1 MYVHKCM
8 SVHLLLHVVRR
19 KQLLHPPPL
28 PSLHLPA
35 AGYWESRCQTLSSPS
50 FVEMREAF
58 DGWCSFS
65 KLCLGHFRCI
75 RPTSFGLYVF
85 NLTSRRVKV
94 WLRRWMRTPL
104 PLLAG
109 WKWKTW
115 WEGWREVCVCVWG
128 DGVDSKIESV
138 WKQPYKEK
146 QRSECCRERP
156 DC

>member
-1 MYVHKCM
+1 MVYLDGDTSLMILMRCLNFVLVLCLCAQM
-8 SVHLLLHVVRR
+8 HVGTLAASCCE
-19 KQLLHPPPL
+19 KKTTPPSSTA

-115 WEGWREVCVCVWG
+115 WEGWREVCVCVRGWG
-128 DGVDSKIESV
+128 G
-138 WKQPYKEK
+138 
-146 QRSECCRERP
+146 
-156 DC
+156 